1 MQAIPDVIV
10 RTISAEPAA
19 VLVPESAAAFFCT
32 APWWYTHALVVVS
45 VKRAEHLA
53 VLPAELIT
61 GVTRVPRHL
70 QSVVV
75 RLWLDYERT
84 VLGVVPH
91 AVET

>member
-1 MQAIPDVIV
+1 MQAIPHVPV

-32 APWWYTHALVVVS
+32 VMWWIHVLVVVS
-45 VKRAEHLA
+45 VKRAEHHA

-84 VLGVVPH
+84 VLGVVPF
-91 AVET
+91 AVVT